1 MLEVDVQNLVARYPW
16 LLNPNYELIPGF
28 SNQGLEFRLS
38 GTRIDLILRDRS
50 TQRPVIVEFK
60 NVPFYRENIGQLLE
74 YRANVLFEFSND
86 DSPLW
91 IEFKELLSSPI
102 LCLVVPR
109 CESLAKVACSL
120 SGIHVFEF
128 EANVNQLMSPSG
140 LISLEEF
147 DKALTKTGFPISETR
162 HIEINK
168 IYERIKSTL
177 LKIGEENTWSD
188 YRAPNGE
195 YWYFINHLFINK
207 WLFKGS
213 PVSIG
218 IFELIAEKDF
228 LGKSCIEFLSNNP
241 KTLDEFIFGASES
254 LEKILGKSERLDR
267 AEHYEFAFRFK
278 INTTELLSRLE
289 EILESVFNIYRKRIE
304 EMNNQV

>member
-16 LLNPNYELIPGF
+16 LLNQNYESIPGF
-28 SNQGLEFRLS
+28 SNKGLEFRLS
-38 GTRIDLILRDRS
+38 GNRIDLILRDRS

-109 CESLAKVACSL
+109 CEALAKVACSL

-128 EANVNQLMSPSG
+128 EANINQLMSPSG

-147 DKALTKTGFPISETR
+147 DKALAKTGFPISKDR

-168 IYERIKSTL
+168 IYERIKSVL
-177 LKIGEENTWSD
+177 FKIGEENTWSE

-207 WLFKGS
+207 WLFKGF

-218 IFELIAEKDF
+218 IFEMIDEKDF
-228 LGKSCIEFLSNNP
+228 LGESCIEFLANNP
-241 KTLDEFIFGASES
+241 KTLNDFILGTSEN
-254 LEKILGKSERLDR
+254 LEKILGKSDRLDR
-267 AEHYEFAFRFK
+267 SEDNEFAIRFK
-278 INTTELLSRLE
+278 INTAKLLSNLE
-289 EILESVFNIYRKRIE
+289 EILESVFKIYRKRIDE
-304 EMNNQV
+304 INDQV